1 MALTYTERQIEKWIK
16 VFILRQEV
24 LAEDEL
30 EENSDS
36 EERAQSPL
44 GRKISHDRMSGGGT
58 SRKMSAIE
66 SMLPSRKTSASSS
79 NCPSRK
85 WSRHSSP
92 TRGEVLRMDDEM
104 HTVNRGGVEMTIPL
118 NITHHIPPR
127 LIGHLDEEG
136 ILLCDKMLSDGYTV
150 AEIIEY
156 FKTYVPVKERI
167 ARKFKQ
173 FTELTEKLKNGD
185 VTNSEKMRMLKDI
198 MEGQN
203 LSEKDFLDLMGTQF
217 GDKTKAEMEEMLK
230 KGMSMSEVLEH
241 FQRQAEKEELK
252 EKLQALLDDQ
262 NASTEEVFN
271 ALKNQLGAEDQAKIQ
286 EMLAAGMTMEQIIN
300 HFMNGGM
307 DEGSEVPS
315 VDQIKKKLKDDLKQ
329 KISNLMNDPNAST
342 EQVFK
347 AMMKNLNKEEQKKVE
362 EMLKLGMTMDD
373 IIKHFVAGGMD
384 DDKQAREAKQRA
396 KDELKGKL
404 KKMLNDPNASTEDVF
419 NTMRAQ
425 LSDSDQAKVDEML
438 KKGMSMND
446 IINHFMKGG
455 MDEVQEDNEFTRKM
469 KELIGGKDLNDEELL
484 ELMKSQLGDGSKA
497 ELEAMLAEGYSLQE
511 VMDHFMKH
519 GKTQEEE
526 KEELKSKLES
536 MLSDPSASS
545 KDVFDAMM
553 GKLSQEE
560 QRKIDELLRSGL
572 TMDEIVKRFVEGGM
586 EGVDQMSGELGS
598 ESELAKQ
605 LRELAGGKNLSQEE
619 MLELMKSKLGEGSRA
634 ELENMLAAGYTME
647 EAMKFMMKHGKT
659 EEEEQKILADKI
671 RAAMD
676 GQNLTEEEK
685 MKFLKDNLSD
695 EAKRTMDELL
705 AQGYTK
711 DEIIELFKKHGN
723 NLDAIDKELSNPSI
737 IFDDEPPDAHLY
749 ANRDVFTVISKETVK
764 TEVPYMSP
772 CIKNMT
778 FKQFLDCVQRLVKG
792 KGLTH
797 REVLD
802 IMEFRMGGTFL
813 QELRELRANGA
824 SLADVVQYLLT
835 KDAEMRKYTRRKARL
850 EAQAK
855 VTECLLMSF

>member
-1 MALTYTERQIEKWIK
+1 M
-16 VFILRQEV
+16 
-24 LAEDEL
+24 
-30 EENSDS
+30 
-36 EERAQSPL
+36 
-44 GRKISHDRMSGGGT
+44 
-58 SRKMSAIE
+58 
-66 SMLPSRKTSASSS
+66 
-79 NCPSRK
+79 
-85 WSRHSSP
+85 
-92 TRGEVLRMDDEM
+92 
-104 HTVNRGGVEMTIPL
+104 
-118 NITHHIPPR
+118 
-127 LIGHLDEEG
+127 
-136 ILLCDKMLSDGYTV
+136 
-150 AEIIEY
+150 
-156 FKTYVPVKERI
+156 KERI

-230 KGMSMSEVLEH
+230 SGMSMSEVLEH

-252 EKLQALLDDQ
+252 EKLQALLEDQ

-271 ALKNQLGAEDQAKIQ
+271 ALRNQLGAEDQAKIA

-307 DEGSEVPS
+307 DEGSGVPS

-329 KISNLMNDPNAST
+329 KISSLLNDPNAST
-342 EQVFK
+342 EDVFK
-347 AMMKNLNKEEQKKVE
+347 AMMKNLNKEEQQKVE

-373 IIKHFVAGGMD
+373 IIKHFVAGGLD
-384 DDKQAREAKQRA
+384 DDRQAREAKQKA

-404 KKMLNDPNASTEDVF
+404 KAMLNDPNASTEDVF
-419 NTMRAQ
+419 NTLRAQ
-425 LSDSDQAKVDEML
+425 LSESDQAKVDEML

-469 KELIGGKDLNDEELL
+469 KELIGGKDLNEEELL
-484 ELMKSQLGDGSKA
+484 ELMKGQLGDGSKA

-519 GKTQEEE
+519 GKTQEQEQ
-526 KEELKSKLES
+526 EELKSKLES
-536 MLSDPSASS
+536 MLSDPRASS

-553 GKLSQEE
+553 GKLSLEE
-560 QRKIDELLRSGL
+560 QKKIDDLLKSGL

-586 EGVDQMSGELGS
+586 EGVGQMSGEVNS

-605 LRELAGGKNLSQEE
+605 LRELAGGKNLTQEE
-619 MLELMKSKLGEGSRA
+619 MLELMKSKLGEGSKA
-634 ELENMLAAGYTME
+634 ELENMLAAGYSLE

-695 EAKRTMDELL
+695 EARRTMDELL

-737 IFDDEPPDAHLY
+737 TFDDEPPDAHLY
-749 ANRDVFTVISKETVK
+749 ANRDVFSVISRETVK

-772 CIKNMT
+772 CVKNTT
-778 FKQFLDCVQRLVKG
+778 FKQFLDSVQRLVKG

-813 QELRELRANGA
+813 QELRDLRASGA

-835 KDAEMRKYTRRKARL
+835 KDAEMRKSARRKARL

-855 VTECLLMSF
+855 VKELNVLKNNLMWI